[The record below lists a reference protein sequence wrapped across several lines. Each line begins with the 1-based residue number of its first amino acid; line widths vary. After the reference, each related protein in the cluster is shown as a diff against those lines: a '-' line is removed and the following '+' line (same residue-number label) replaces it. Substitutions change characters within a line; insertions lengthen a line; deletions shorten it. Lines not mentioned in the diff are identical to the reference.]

1 MHATRDD
8 AVREALEDA
17 EVDYVPL
24 LHGVEALH
32 DHLYG
37 EPHTHTPHAT
47 CTRTHIHTDTDTGTD
62 TGTGTDT
69 IHAHSAMITR

>member
-1 MHATRDD
+1 MHAARDD

-37 EPHTHTPHAT
+37 EPHTRTRHKPHAHART
-47 CTRTHIHTDTDTGTD
+47 YTQTQTRAQAQAQTRYTHT
-62 TGTGTDT
+62 
-69 IHAHSAMITR
+69 AP